1 MFGEYAQ
8 IATYLPSSRDSS
20 GAGDFPAGSLPPHL
34 LPPPS
39 VSQPLWAG
47 GGVSRR
53 GRGPDFTEDRSL
65 GDFIMVA
72 EFSEIEGPKPVV
84 SVSFLSKNLIWFSGR
99 VFFSF
104 SGELCFGS
112 RVHRIWRSQTS
123 GEQLLS
129 LEFEEFVSV
138 AVFSE
143 LEIVP
148 KQWWAIFFILKTL
161 FQWHLQSSQKL
172 DGTPGHQWCMHE
184 HFLSLADF
192 VLVTEFSEIE
202 CPEPVL
208 SIFFLWQTLL
218 H

>member
-84 SVSFLSKNLIWFSGR
+84 SVSFLSKEFDLVQWQS
-99 VFFSF
+99 VFFSLESF
-104 SGELCFGS
+104 VLAAEFTEFEGPKPVVSSSFLWNLNSLFPWQCSQNLKLSQSSGEHF
-112 RVHRIWRSQTS
+112 
-123 GEQLLS
+123 S
-129 LEFEEFVSV
+129 LY
-138 AVFSE
+138 
-143 LEIVP
+143 
-148 KQWWAIFFILKTL
+148 
-161 FQWHLQSSQKL
+161 
-172 DGTPGHQWCMHE
+172 
-184 HFLSLADF
+184 
-192 VLVTEFSEIE
+192 
-202 CPEPVL
+202 
-208 SIFFLWQTLL
+208 
-218 H
+218 